1 MCVHVR
7 ACVCVCARA
16 CVCVCVHVCVCL
28 CVSVCACVR
37 VCGLCVCVCACMC
50 VCVRASVCVV
60 QEGVYTS
67 NPMYTSNPI
76 PPLFSHL
83 LPQIECGEGLSTAL
97 SQLEQEKVILW
108 WKLCGGS
115 HDHWVER
122 EC

>member
-1 MCVHVR
+1 MH
-7 ACVCVCARA
+7 ASVCV
-16 CVCVCVHVCVCL
+16 VCV
-28 CVSVCACVR
+28 
-37 VCGLCVCVCACMC
+37 CVCVCACIRMC
-50 VCVRASVCVV
+50 GARRCVHLKSHFPYA
-60 QEGVYTS
+60 
-67 NPMYTSNPI
+67 